1 MIELL
6 FNEKYSKSDV
16 DFDAIIDED
25 VNVIVPENIKD
36 FSINLRNIFGKKNLS
51 FTIGENSLGTFNVF
65 FKSED
70 IDLKITLQS
79 YKNSNVIFNV
89 VDFIDANRKI
99 VAQLDLLDEN
109 AKCVWNTS
117 SLASKN
123 TSKSYTIS
131 FLNYGEKT
139 VSLMNNYGVCKDN
152 SILIFDG
159 VSHIDRHGKK
169 SEAKQNAKII
179 IFDKNCKAVANPSL
193 LIDYNDIVAN
203 HSAAVGT
210 LNQDHI
216 YYLLSRGLEL
226 KEARKLI
233 TLGYLKPILRNI
245 DEEDAKNNEELL
257 GDLM

>member
-1 MIELL
+1 
-6 FNEKYSKSDV
+6 
-16 DFDAIIDED
+16 
-25 VNVIVPENIKD
+25 
-36 FSINLRNIFGKKNLS
+36 
-51 FTIGENSLGTFNVF
+51 
-65 FKSED
+65 
-70 IDLKITLQS
+70 
-79 YKNSNVIFNV
+79 
-89 VDFIDANRKI
+89 
-99 VAQLDLLDEN
+99 
-109 AKCVWNTS
+109 
-117 SLASKN
+117 
-123 TSKSYTIS
+123 
-131 FLNYGEKT
+131 
-139 VSLMNNYGVCKDN
+139 MNNYGVCKDN
-152 SILIFDG
+152 STLIFDG

-203 HSAAVGT
+203 HGAAVGT